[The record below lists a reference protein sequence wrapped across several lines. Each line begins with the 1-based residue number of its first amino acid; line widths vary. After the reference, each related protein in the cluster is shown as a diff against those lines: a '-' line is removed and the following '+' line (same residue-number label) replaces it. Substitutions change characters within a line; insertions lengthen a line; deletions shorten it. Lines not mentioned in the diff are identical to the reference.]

1 MHLTMNKDL
10 TMNNTNSLALLASR
24 LLMSLIFVA
33 AGAGKLANFAG
44 TQTYME
50 SMGVP
55 GFLLPLVIFTEL
67 GGGLAILVGYKVR
80 FVSVLLAGFCVASG
94 AIFHRDFSDQTHMIM
109 FMKNM
114 AIAGGFLTLFVSGAG
129 PISLDAKLQATD
141 EPSLRA

>member
-1 MHLTMNKDL
+1 MNAPTDLTMNK
-10 TMNNTNSLALLASR
+10 TNSLALLASR

-33 AGAGKLANFAG
+33 AGASKLANFAG

-80 FVSVLLAGFCVASG
+80 FLSVLLAGFCVVSG